1 MKHEKMRAGLSV
13 QPGKAKKDNDKVS
26 CFAQGG
32 SGGTAGQ
39 KTKPYMKLIYEFARI
54 AAFCFVGEVCHLVLP
69 LPIPASVYGLMLL
82 LAALRFGVVKLEQVR
97 TAALFLTG
105 IFPLLFVPAA
115 AGVMDL
121 WADLQA
127 MLVPVLLALIPI
139 TILVMTVSGCVT
151 QRLAERKEKKQ

>member
-1 MKHEKMRAGLSV
+1 
-13 QPGKAKKDNDKVS
+13 
-26 CFAQGG
+26 
-32 SGGTAGQ
+32 
-39 KTKPYMKLIYEFARI
+39 MKLIFEFARI
-54 AAFCFVGEVCHLVLP
+54 AAFCFVGRFATWCCRCP
-69 LPIPASVYGLMLL
+69 SASVYGLMLL